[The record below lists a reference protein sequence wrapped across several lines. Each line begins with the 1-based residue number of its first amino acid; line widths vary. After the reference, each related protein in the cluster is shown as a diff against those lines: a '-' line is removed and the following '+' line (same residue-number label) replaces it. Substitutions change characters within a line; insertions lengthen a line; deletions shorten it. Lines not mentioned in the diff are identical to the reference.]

1 MIDQWFKHDLQ
12 DIYEQ
17 HTVAVFIDESGEF
30 RVVGQDWNFS
40 SVIFGLILTDK

>member
-17 HTVAVFIDESGEF
+17 HTVGVFIDESGDAEF
-30 RVVGQDWNFS
+30 
-40 SVIFGLILTDK
+40 LLKILRGEHTVHETNSKV

>member
-17 HTVAVFIDESGEF
+17 HTVAVFIDELGDAEF
-30 RVVGQDWNFS
+30 
-40 SVIFGLILTDK
+40 LLKILESEYTVHETNSEV